1 MNLEIVKQ
9 ENLEL
14 KKSLHELVGKMKER
28 KVHIEDIDM
37 DLRKRALQ
45 LVRVVAMTTTGAAK
59 YKSLLKQVNA
69 EIMIV
74 EEAAEVLESHLIT
87 AITPSMKHIILI
99 GDHQQLRPPMNVYQ
113 LGRDYNFDISMF

>member
-1 MNLEIVKQ
+1 
-9 ENLEL
+9 
-14 KKSLHELVGKMKER
+14 MKER
-28 KVHIEDIDM
+28 KAHFEDIDM

-45 LVRVVAMTTTGAAK
+45 MVRVVAMTTTGAAK

-99 GDHQQLRPPMNVYQ
+99 GDHQQLRPPINVYE